1 VTIEKQD
8 EALAEALAERNRLWD
23 ELQSRT
29 AQERELEYWRER
41 ALEMERSPSWRITAP
56 LRLAMRAAANPVGAL
71 RAIARRVR
79 ALRGR

>member
-1 VTIEKQD
+1 MTIEKQD

-23 ELQSRT
+23 ELQSRI
-29 AQERELEYWRER
+29 AQERELEHWRDR
-41 ALEMERSPSWRITAP
+41 ALEMERSLSWRITAP
-56 LRLAMRAAANPVGAL
+56 VRLAVRAAADPVGAL